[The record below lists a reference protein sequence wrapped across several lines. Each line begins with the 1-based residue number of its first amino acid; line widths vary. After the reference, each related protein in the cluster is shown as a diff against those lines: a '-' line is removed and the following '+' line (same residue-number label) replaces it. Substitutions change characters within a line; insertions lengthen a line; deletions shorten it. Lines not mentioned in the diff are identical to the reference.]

1 MHVSQYIIGCLS
13 TCDEPLRNGS
23 CSRTVGCCQAD
34 LPRGVRYYEGFFN
47 SFYNT
52 TAIWRQTPCNY
63 VTVMEMAAF
72 NFSTTYLTTRVFYD
86 ADDSRT
92 PVVMEWGIT
101 RETCQQ
107 AKINRTAPYACVS
120 DHSDCV
126 DGDAGY
132 RCRCSDGFRGNPY
145 IQDGCKDIDE
155 CLDNVTYPCAGICEN
170 TLGNFTCSCPR
181 GRDMLLPARA

>member
-145 IQDGCKDIDE
+145 IQDGCKGSSSFLHTFSRVAVQCFFSSIFV
-155 CLDNVTYPCAGICEN
+155 LV
-170 TLGNFTCSCPR
+170 FMQS
-181 GRDMLLPARA
+181 

>member
-1 MHVSQYIIGCLS
+1 MQYIIGCMS
-13 TCDEPLRNGS
+13 TCDVAPKNGS
-23 CSRTVGCCQAD
+23 CSGDAGCCQAD
-34 LPRGVRYYEGFFN
+34 LPKGVQYYKGYFN

-132 RCRCSDGFRGNPY
+132 RCRCSHGFTGNPY
-145 IQDGCKDIDE
+145 IIGGCIGTGSSSFLHTF
-155 CLDNVTYPCAGICEN
+155 CRVAFNCFSSTTV
-170 TLGNFTCSCPR
+170 FSFSFSC
-181 GRDMLLPARA
+181 RANN